1 VSISLWT
8 LAVTIA
14 TAWALLM
21 AVTIVM
27 QRRPAASTIAWLL
40 VLIFLPLV
48 GLVIFRFIGPLRLER
63 KKLRRRRTRALL
75 SEALGSLAKIEKE
88 TGDHE
93 YAELARVGMNIGEA
107 PPLRADALELYTEGA
122 PAYEAILAAIAAAKD
137 HVHLEYYIW
146 EPDGIGLRLIAAL
159 AEKARAGVRVR
170 MLVDGMGARGL
181 KRRHLAPLR
190 EAGGMVAWFN
200 PVSLRTLRG
209 RRADFRT
216 HRKIV
221 VCDGRVGFTGGI
233 NVTDEHSAEFR
244 GAAAWRDTHLRIE
257 GSAVRAL
264 QRVFL
269 DDWYFATDQAPA
281 EKAWDHL
288 FPRAPQDAVPG
299 PHIVQVLASGPDA
312 TVFPIHRA
320 FFTAINVASRR
331 LYVTTPYFI
340 PDEPILT
347 ALISAAL
354 RGVDVRLL
362 IPEKGDSRVID
373 LAARSY
379 LLELIEAGVRVY
391 EYLPRFIHAKTM
403 AVDEALGVVGTANLD
418 NRSFRLNFEVAALVF
433 DREINTALVK
443 AFVADLEHA
452 REVTRVDVEKAPFV
466 TRLGQAGARLMSP
479 LL

>member
-1 VSISLWT
+1 MSISLWT
-8 LAVTIA
+8 ATLALA
-14 TAWALLM
+14 TGWAVAM
-21 AVTIVM
+21 AVVIVM

-40 VLIFLPLV
+40 ILIFLPLA

-63 KKLRRRRTRALL
+63 KKLRRRRTRAQV
-75 SEALGSLAKIEKE
+75 SEALGSLAKIQAE

-93 YAELARVGMNIGEA
+93 YAELARVGMNTGEA
-107 PPLRADALELYTEGA
+107 PPLRADAVELYTEGA
-122 PAYEAILAAIAAAKD
+122 AAYAAILDAIAAAKD
-137 HVHLEYYIW
+137 HAHLEYYIW
-146 EPDGIGLRLIAAL
+146 EPDGIGLRVIAAL
-159 AEKARAGVRVR
+159 AARARAGVRVR

-190 EAGGMVAWFN
+190 DAGGEVAWFN

-233 NVTDEHSAEFR
+233 NVSDEHSAEFR

-257 GSAVRAL
+257 GSAVRPL

-269 DDWYFATDQAPA
+269 DDWYFATEESPA
-281 EKAWDHL
+281 RGAWDAL
-288 FPRAPQDAVPG
+288 FPAAKEGAAPGAHV
-299 PHIVQVLASGPDA
+299 VQVLASGPDA

-320 FFTAINVASRR
+320 LFTAINVASRR

-347 ALISAAL
+347 ALIGAAL
-354 RGVDVRLL
+354 RGVDMRLL
-362 IPEKGDSRVID
+362 IPRRGDSRLID

-379 LLELIEAGVRVY
+379 LLELIEAGARVY

-403 AVDEALGVVGTANLD
+403 AVDEALGIVGTANLD

-433 DREINTALVK
+433 ERSINAALVR

-452 REVTRVDVEKAPFV
+452 RELTRADVEGAPFM